1 MDEEERLINLYEQER
16 ERINHTWMLQK
27 KQIEEAQSELM
38 NKQREKEDLKEKHQI
53 EEKMHM
59 QKIKYVMLKH
69 QDENVELQNEAEIA
83 LKQLEDNH
91 RVKEKDYKYDVRS
104 LSKMQKEQEVL
115 QNDFLNALEKE
126 NIKLLH
132 EIKGEYELRESQ
144 VRRFYRE
151 KMKEIVNNNEERRKK
166 LIAEITEKKA
176 KEIKELTDEHQNRFN
191 DMKNYYS
198 ELNKKNMTELKNL
211 STEFTQLLKTQNEL
225 KVKRD
230 NALAKKKKNEDPLM
244 KLTEENKLLLEK
256 EKTCL
261 ENFEDLKRKNEDY
274 KSKIF

>member
-1 MDEEERLINLYEQER
+1 
-16 ERINHTWMLQK
+16 MLQK

-83 LKQLEDNH
+83 LKNLEDNH

-132 EIKGEYELRESQ
+132 EIKGEYELRENQ
-144 VRRFYRE
+144 IRKFYRE

-176 KEIKELTDEHQNRFN
+176 KEIKELTDEHHNRFN

-211 STEFTQLLKTQNEL
+211 SSEFTQLLKTQNEL

-274 KSKIF
+274 KSNSF